1 MDIFQWLKEQG
12 YEYTWNV
19 KLGTKT
25 PDIIAFKENEIV
37 MFEVKKHS
45 TEISKALGQCL
56 FYLKNANK
64 AYIILPKKEIKKIQ
78 PESFDLLK
86 EHGIGLIQINKDIKV
101 VIEPK
106 FFQFYNEEMMKK
118 LKNKSLSRIHFNYN
132 NILSQKSFKNNIKE
146 KLLNVLSDHPE
157 GLTFTQIARELGMHR
172 HTITKYIYELKGEGI
187 VFVRDL
193 KTLKLCYLKKY
204 FKGSEVIK

>member
-1 MDIFQWLKEQG
+1 MDIFQWLRKQG

-25 PDIIAFKENEIV
+25 PDIIAFNENEIV
-37 MFEVKKHS
+37 MLEVKKHS
-45 TEISKALGQCL
+45 TEISKALGQYL

-78 PESFDLLK
+78 PESLDLLK

-106 FFQFYNEEMMKK
+106 FFQFYNEEIIKK
-118 LKNKSLSRIHFNYN
+118 LKNKSLSKVHFNN
-132 NILSQKSFKNNIKE
+132 NILSQKSFKNEIKE
-146 KLLNVLSDHPE
+146 KIKEVLSKHPE

-172 HTITKYIYELKGEGI
+172 HTITKYIYKLDGEGI
-187 VFVRDL
+187 ILVRDL

-204 FKGSEVIK
+204 FKDSEVIK